1 MILEPNQLPLDA
13 YTAFCFD
20 EACAVAGNDTEN
32 MARLK
37 AEEEAEEERRA
48 NESVMYDPRRVA
60 KHKRAQLRDKKK
72 IRKFDAP
79 VLDTQSGT
87 FMPGVIPFTGG
98 IAIKMRRI
106 VAELDNGSS

>member
-1 MILEPNQLPLDA
+1 LILEPNQLPLDA
-13 YTAFCFD
+13 YTALCFD
-20 EACAVAGNDTEN
+20 EACAIAGNDTE
-32 MARLK
+32 
-37 AEEEAEEERRA
+37 EEERRA

-98 IAIKMRRI
+98 KAIKMRRN